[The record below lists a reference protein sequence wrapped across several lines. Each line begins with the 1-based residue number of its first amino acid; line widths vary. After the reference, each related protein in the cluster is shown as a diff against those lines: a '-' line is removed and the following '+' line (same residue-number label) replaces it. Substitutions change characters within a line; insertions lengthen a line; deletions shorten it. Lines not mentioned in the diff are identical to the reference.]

1 MEHTMSKDTA
11 YRTVARHV
19 FVAHQIG
26 AKNGRS
32 LIILADSLGEARKKA
47 EIGFGV
53 PSVHFKRVIP
63 TDDVQ
68 IYKI

>member
-47 EIGFGV
+47 EIGFGDRKSTRLNSSH
-53 PSVHFKRVIP
+53 P
-63 TDDVQ
+63 
-68 IYKI
+68 